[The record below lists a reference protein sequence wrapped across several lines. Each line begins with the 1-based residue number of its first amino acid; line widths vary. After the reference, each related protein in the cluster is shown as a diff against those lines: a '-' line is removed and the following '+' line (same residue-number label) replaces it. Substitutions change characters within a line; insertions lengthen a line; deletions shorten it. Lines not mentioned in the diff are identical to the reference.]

1 MAGRGSKRRR
11 PRPHG
16 VASERQALQP
26 TRQYWTAL
34 KPWGRCW
41 AMRSGPTGARDG
53 LGARFRSTADF
64 ADEARRSLRR
74 QSLPSRQGLSWL
86 AARPWGRPATEGPNP
101 RPRDPLA
108 CVATRKRRGRWW
120 CWRRRRRSVRGGRAE
135 GRPPPWHRAAVLA
148 GARVVR
154 RQR

>member
-53 LGARFRSTADF
+53 GGARFRSTTEF
-64 ADEARRSLRR
+64 ADVTSPASSTVSTEV
-74 QSLPSRQGLSWL
+74 PSPPEPAVASGPQL
-86 AARPWGRPATEGPNP
+86 A
-101 RPRDPLA
+101 
-108 CVATRKRRGRWW
+108 
-120 CWRRRRRSVRGGRAE
+120 GRAGVGRTCDE
-135 GRPPPWHRAAVLA
+135 GAKP
-148 GARVVR
+148 
-154 RQR
+154 